1 MRLDLCNNGGDRL
14 VESALDHHW
23 VCTRGNVAKAL
34 GNERLTE
41 NHRGGGA
48 VTSNI
53 VRLGGNFLEKLRTHV
68 LEVIF
73 QLNVACNRHAV
84 IGNGWCAEL
93 LVEDHIA
100 TLWADRDLYRVSE
113 LIDAA
118 LQCTSCRFVEDNLL
132 CHFVPLLSFFT
143 STY

>member
-1 MRLDLCNNGGDRL
+1 LREAFSD
-14 VESALDHHW
+14 
-23 VCTRGNVAKAL
+23 
-34 GNERLTE
+34 ERLAE
-41 NHRGGGA
+41 HHGGGGA
-48 VTSNI
+48 VSGNI
-53 VRLGGNFLEKLRTHV
+53 IRLSGNFLEKLRTHI

-100 TLWADRDLYRVSE
+100 TLWADRDLYRVGE

-118 LQCTSCRFVEDNLL
+118 LECASCRFVEDNLL